1 MGLTYALQSLNV
13 DLVQLIRF
21 VHLIHQFLELAIR
34 FLKLCLLSGLV
45 YFDLLGFD
53 VLLMH
58 LFFLEVNDVLKPS
71 FLPLI
76 LGEQRLGFVD
86 AALLHSLDRMRQVL
100 HLVDYRSLEDIE
112 DCLGTIRTQVFS
124 PIDGLQVFLEYRAIF
139 CLHLRYQV
147 RLYVFCFADADRRYI
162 AVNNLLEVLKTQA
175 ATDLLILLED
185 GLEESSDPLF
195 YLIRQLYKIPTVYDR
210 TKLFIKVLVCGLDHP

>member
-21 VHLIHQFLELAIR
+21 IHLIHQFLELAIR

-58 LFFLEVNDVLKPS
+58 LFFLEVYNVLEPS

-76 LGEQRLGFVD
+76 LGEQRLGFVNS
-86 AALLHSLDRMRQVL
+86 ALLHPLDRM
-100 HLVDYRSLEDIE
+100 
-112 DCLGTIRTQVFS
+112 
-124 PIDGLQVFLEYRAIF
+124 
-139 CLHLRYQV
+139 
-147 RLYVFCFADADRRYI
+147 
-162 AVNNLLEVLKTQA
+162 
-175 ATDLLILLED
+175 
-185 GLEESSDPLF
+185 
-195 YLIRQLYKIPTVYDR
+195 
-210 TKLFIKVLVCGLDHP
+210 